1 MKGRIE
7 RNRNTTIQKAAP
19 WGTQNEENERCLL
32 CRQAPP
38 VNQLYP
44 YRKGHVASREGWQ
57 WHQLLSSILTDTFS
71 SPLALSSER
80 PKTFSQRAPLT
91 HLHFLWPWRS
101 GIPQRNRLVAARV
114 FCLLSPQAI
123 CPLGNAAISPLC
135 PSRKCRR
142 ENTN

>member
-1 MKGRIE
+1 MKRMNVAFCADRHLQSTSYIPIGKDMWP
-7 RNRNTTIQKAAP
+7 QGKAD
-19 WGTQNEENERCLL
+19 NDISNCL
-32 CRQAPP
+32 
-38 VNQLYP
+38 
-44 YRKGHVASREGWQ
+44 
-57 WHQLLSSILTDTFS
+57 QLLSSILTDTFS